1 MERIK
6 IKETLMDIF
15 TDLSEEQASY
25 LASTGDDINILITRV
40 LDKNIDK
47 IKIDIKDI
55 VRKPKSV
62 QSCEYNFNYPE
73 VFDNKYRINI
83 HDNPSELRKRASK
96 LYEEASKCS
105 LKAHTH
111 EYEKCRSH
119 FGIQSDN
126 IRDEANALNR
136 KAALIIMRKALESNG
151 PIDLHG
157 LHVNEALGF
166 VKDIYH
172 FYNFK
177 DIRFITGQHYK
188 SLKIRPAITEW
199 LVKHNYTVVDEGPV
213 IRVFKNFH
221 I

>member
-6 IKETLMDIF
+6 IKEVLMDIF
-15 TDLSEEQASY
+15 KDLSEEQASY
-25 LASTGDDINILITRV
+25 LASTGDDINVLITRV
-40 LDKNIDK
+40 LDKNIER
-47 IKIDIKDI
+47 ITIDIKDMT
-55 VRKPKSV
+55 RNPKSV
-62 QSCEYNFNYPE
+62 QICEYNFNYPE
-73 VFDNKYRINI
+73 VFESKVRIDMHENVQ
-83 HDNPSELRKRASK
+83 ELRKKASK
-96 LYEEASKCS
+96 LYQEASKSS
-105 LKAHTH
+105 LNAYTH
-111 EYEKCRSH
+111 EYEECRSH
-119 FGIQSDN
+119 FGIESDN

-177 DIRFITGQHYK
+177 DIRFITGQNYK

-199 LVKHNYTVVDEGPV
+199 LIKQNYTVVDEGPI
-213 IRVFKNFH
+213 IRAFKNFH